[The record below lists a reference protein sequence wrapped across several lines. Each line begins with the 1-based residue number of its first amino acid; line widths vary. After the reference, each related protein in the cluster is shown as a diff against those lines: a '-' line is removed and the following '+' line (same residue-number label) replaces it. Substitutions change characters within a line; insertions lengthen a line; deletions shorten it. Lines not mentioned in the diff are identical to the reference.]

1 MSRETVFITGGA
13 RSGKSSF
20 AYDLA
25 ESMSSYR
32 AYIATAEP
40 LDEEMKER
48 IEKHRKARGPGW
60 DTIEEPIKLV
70 DVLNDVQKSYD
81 LVLIDCI
88 TLWIS
93 NLLGLYTESG
103 EHVQDDVRKLV
114 HVCKSIDCHLIVVSN
129 EVGMG
134 IVPENPLARLFRDI
148 SGKANQMLA
157 GVSSSV
163 FFMVSGLPL
172 QVK

>member
-1 MSRETVFITGGA
+1 MSRETVFVTGGA

-25 ESMSSYR
+25 ESMSNHKV
-32 AYIATAEP
+32 YIATAQP

-48 IEKHRKARGPGW
+48 IEKHRKGRGPGW
-60 DTIEEPIKLV
+60 DTIEEPIKLAE
-70 DVLNDVQKSYD
+70 VLNDVQKSYD

-103 EHVQDDVRKLV
+103 EYVLDDVRKLV
-114 HVCKSIDCHLIVVSN
+114 HVCKRSDCHLIVVSN

>member
-1 MSRETVFITGGA
+1 MNRETVFVTGGA

-20 AYDLA
+20 AYNLA
-25 ESMSSYR
+25 ESMSIHR
-32 AYIATAEP
+32 AYIATAQP

-70 DVLNDVQKSYD
+70 DILSDIKKSYD

-93 NLLGLYTESG
+93 NLLGLYDESA
-103 EHVQDDVRKLV
+103 EYVLDDVKKLV
-114 HVCKSIDCHLIVVSN
+114 HVCQGIDCHLIFVSN

-148 SGKANQMLA
+148 SGKTNQMLA
-157 GVSSSV
+157 DISSSAYC
-163 FFMVSGLPL
+163 MVSGLPL